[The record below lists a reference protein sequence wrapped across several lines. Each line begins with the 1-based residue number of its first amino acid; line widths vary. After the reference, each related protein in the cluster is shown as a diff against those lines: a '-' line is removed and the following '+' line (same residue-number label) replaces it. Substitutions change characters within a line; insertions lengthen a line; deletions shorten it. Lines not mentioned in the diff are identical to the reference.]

1 VSKTQNNNWYMWL
14 PVLALA
20 AIPFGRSVELLVLIM
35 ALLGLNDLVRNQ
47 NEIRQNEAFKLFSMV
62 FLLFW
67 IPGLI
72 SIIDAVNIERS
83 TKSVGGMLRFY
94 LVGIFIIS
102 RINTSS
108 MHTKIGLSFAAIVT
122 FWAIDGWLQASTGVD
137 ILGLETSSSFRI
149 SGIFGENARLG
160 LMIIPFFSVALFAL
174 KKEFGTTLAIVTGVL
189 LASTILMSGD
199 RAAWVSLV
207 VTLFL
212 YIILFGR
219 RLFTLTLKQFA
230 ILFIS
235 LSIVLVSVW
244 TNPGFQQ
251 RIESVTVGFDGSYES
266 VNKASSSRLPLWETA
281 YKMFLDNP
289 VNGVGVRSFRY
300 AYPEYASANDP
311 FVDFSLPKEEQEG
324 QTHAHQ
330 VVLEFASETG
340 LFGLVGYAIL
350 LWYIYIKWL
359 PLAAR
364 SQAMIPLGYLVSLVV
379 IFFPL
384 NTHQA
389 FFSSHWGQIVW
400 MIIALAIS
408 SLSVE
413 CGRQKL
419 ALIKRVVDD

>member
-1 VSKTQNNNWYMWL
+1 
-14 PVLALA
+14 
-20 AIPFGRSVELLVLIM
+20 
-35 ALLGLNDLVRNQ
+35 
-47 NEIRQNEAFKLFSMV
+47 
-62 FLLFW
+62 
-67 IPGLI
+67 
-72 SIIDAVNIERS
+72 
-83 TKSVGGMLRFY
+83 
-94 LVGIFIIS
+94 
-102 RINTSS
+102 
-108 MHTKIGLSFAAIVT
+108 
-122 FWAIDGWLQASTGVD
+122 
-137 ILGLETSSSFRI
+137 
-149 SGIFGENARLG
+149 
-160 LMIIPFFSVALFAL
+160 
-174 KKEFGTTLAIVTGVL
+174 
-189 LASTILMSGD
+189 
-199 RAAWVSLV
+199 
-207 VTLFL
+207 
-212 YIILFGR
+212 
-219 RLFTLTLKQFA
+219 
-230 ILFIS
+230 
-235 LSIVLVSVW
+235 
-244 TNPGFQQ
+244 
-251 RIESVTVGFDGSYES
+251 
-266 VNKASSSRLPLWETA
+266 LWETA

-419 ALIKRVVDD
+419 ALINRVVDD